1 MKKRVICLLFI
12 FIIILFN
19 VSSYSRTEEFYE
31 LQFEIINNSEN
42 RNFDIYLLLSE
53 EYITF
58 AIENDDLEIKYT
70 GVNTL
75 KNNDIPSINLDK
87 TKVQDDIYEENGI
100 KYIQILL
107 DKYKKDTYSFD
118 ILSDYTEL
126 NIKYRIKGK
135 SEDYIVHID
144 NFKVEDDKCEVQ
156 YNVDQ
161 NIVKQPDKK
170 VFSFYTIVLIIILII
185 VILLGSI
192 SYIEQKINKR

>member
-1 MKKRVICLLFI
+1 M
-12 FIIILFN
+12 
-19 VSSYSRTEEFYE
+19 
-31 LQFEIINNSEN
+31 
-42 RNFDIYLLLSE
+42 
-53 EYITF
+53 
-58 AIENDDLEIKYT
+58 
-70 GVNTL
+70 
-75 KNNDIPSINLDK
+75 INLDK

>member
-42 RNFDIYLLLSE
+42 RNFDIYLLLPE

-107 DKYKKDTYSFD
+107 DKDKKDTYSFD